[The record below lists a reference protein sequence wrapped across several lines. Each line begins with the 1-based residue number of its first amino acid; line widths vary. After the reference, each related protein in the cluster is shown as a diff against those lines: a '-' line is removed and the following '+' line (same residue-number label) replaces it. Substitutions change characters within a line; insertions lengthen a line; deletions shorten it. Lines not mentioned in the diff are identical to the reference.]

1 MTSASNAGG
10 HGTENFSYAGPTQD
24 QVLSDGSATGI
35 TYGLAGQDGQ
45 PWVQS
50 YTPAGTAAD
59 YVIHDQ
65 QGTPLGYI
73 QSGSSYGFATDNL
86 GSVTHIVNTC
96 GCVAATYTYDPYG
109 NITTKTGTNAADN
122 LIGYTGQLADTGT
135 GAATLYTHDGNR
147 WYSPNTGNFTTQDT
161 NSYLSNPQNGNRYAY
176 AADNPANYTDPTGHQ
191 GQDTCSQVATLS
203 ECSVPSIV
211 YGNNDVN
218 ASCGQNA
225 FAIAATIG
233 GVIVAWPIG
242 VISGTIAVAGAS
254 TSISGVVESC

>member
-1 MTSASNAGG
+1 MTASQHQRHPGLQRRRADDLRQQRGG

-35 TYGLAGQDGQ
+35 TYGLAGQAGQ

-73 QSGSSYGFATDNL
+73 QSGSSYGFVTDNL

-109 NITTKTGTNAADN
+109 NITTKTGSQRRRQPHRLHRPARRHRHRRHHP
-122 LIGYTGQLADTGT
+122 LHPRRQPLVQPQHRQLHHPGHQQ
-135 GAATLYTHDGNR
+135 L
-147 WYSPNTGNFTTQDT
+147 PVQ
-161 NSYLSNPQNGNRYAY
+161 PPNGNRYAY

-191 GQDTCSQVATLS
+191 GQDTCSRGS
-203 ECSVPSIV
+203 HP
-211 YGNNDVN
+211 
-218 ASCGQNA
+218 
-225 FAIAATIG
+225 
-233 GVIVAWPIG
+233 
-242 VISGTIAVAGAS
+242 
-254 TSISGVVESC
+254 